1 MTFASIEFVI
11 FFVIV
16 FGIILLIQRLK
27 MSDTKRKSIE
37 YIILL
42 IASYIFYGWWDWRFS
57 FLLLGVTTISY
68 LTALHKS
75 KVSFAI
81 GVAVPLVVLCIFKYF
96 NFFVGSFCDLF
107 GINNSGALNIILPV
121 GISFYIFQA
130 LSYTLDVYNGKLEQ
144 EKSFVKYALYISF
157 FPQLVAGPIVKASE
171 FLPQLYED
179 RKISLKNVEQGIQI
193 FVFGMFKKLVI
204 ADNLSVFVDEVY
216 NAPTAFNT
224 VTVWMAIISYSIQI
238 YMDFSGYSDMAIG
251 CAKCF
256 GYDLTRNFNLPYIS
270 KNVSEFWKRWHIS
283 LSNWLQQY
291 LYFSLGGNRKGT
303 FRTYVNLLL
312 TMVLGGLWH
321 GANWTFVV
329 WGTLHGLAL
338 CIHKFTV
345 KITKARSKEKQRSR
359 ALQVIFDIIKV
370 LATNLFVTLCWV
382 VFRAQNF
389 ENAMDV
395 LSRLFVYHDGIMHVY
410 SWFIVAV
417 ILVVAATLTAYF
429 MCRKK
434 YGTDKFEFEG
444 QYILLDLTKVWSLVV
459 LFVVAGLVLALAYV
473 NSNPFIY
480 FQF

>member
-11 FFVIV
+11 FFIIV
-16 FGIILLIQRLK
+16 FGIILLLQRIKISTLER
-27 MSDTKRKSIE
+27 KRIE
-37 YIILL
+37 YVVLL
-42 IASYIFYGWWDWRFS
+42 IASYIFYCWWDARFG
-57 FLLLGVTTISY
+57 FLLLGVTAISY
-68 LTALHKS
+68 LTALRKS
-75 KVSFAI
+75 KAAFI
-81 GVAVPLVVLCIFKYF
+81 TGVAAPLVVLCIFKYF
-96 NFFVGSFCDLF
+96 NFFVGSFCALF
-107 GINNSGALNIILPV
+107 GINNNGAINIILPV

-130 LSYTLDVYNGKLEQ
+130 LSYTLDVYNGKLEH

-179 RKISLKNVEQGIQI
+179 RRITLKNVEQGIQI

-224 VTVWMAIISYSIQI
+224 ITVWMAAIAYSIQI

-283 LSNWLQQY
+283 LSSWLQQY
-291 LYFSLGGNRKGT
+291 LYFPLGGNRKGT
-303 FRTYVNLLL
+303 IRTYVNLLL

-321 GANWTFVV
+321 GADWTFVV
-329 WGTLHGLAL
+329 WGALHGLAL
-338 CIHKFTV
+338 CIHKFTLRITGAHV
-345 KITKARSKEKQRSR
+345 KAKKRRRI
-359 ALQVIFDIIKV
+359 LQIVLDTIKV

-382 VFRAQNF
+382 VFRATNF

-395 LSRLFVYHDGIMHVY
+395 LNRLFVYHDGILHVY
-410 SWFIVAV
+410 SWFIISVVLV
-417 ILVVAATLTAYF
+417 IAATLIAYVISR
-429 MCRKK
+429 RKL
-434 YGTDKFEFEG
+434 GADKFVFEG
-444 QYILLDLTKVWSLVV
+444 QYIVLNLSKIWALVV
-459 LFVVAGLVLALAYV
+459 LFVAAGLILALAYV